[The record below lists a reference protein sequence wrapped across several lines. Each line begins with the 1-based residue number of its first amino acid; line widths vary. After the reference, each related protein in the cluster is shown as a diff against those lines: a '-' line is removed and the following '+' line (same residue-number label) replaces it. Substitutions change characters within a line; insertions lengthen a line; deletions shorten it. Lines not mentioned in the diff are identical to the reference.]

1 MRRGKSLKA
10 SYHGVGAGRVRA
22 RKKALARSPAAQHLD
37 FFDGFHETIGLTH
50 VYSDTAS
57 CGRAKA
63 RHWLDVNLPLLLFPD
78 DRVVHGLA
86 LAILSGS
93 RGGSGFAVF

>member
-1 MRRGKSLKA
+1 MDVHSK
-10 SYHGVGAGRVRA
+10 
-22 RKKALARSPAAQHLD
+22 
-37 FFDGFHETIGLTH
+37 LTH

-63 RHWLDVNLPLLLFPD
+63 RHWLEANLPLLLFPD